1 MITVTYDENVW
12 RMYCIFL
19 MILVAVTAV
28 VVTIAVFVAK
38 RKAKAQKQWIEEF
51 YKPRQDTLTKIMRKK
66 YADRE
71 DKDNIYGVGITDTEF
86 RRFAIDYL
94 LGPNWYVADSIGK
107 DQINEIALYEILEKF
122 SSRYRKEKKE
132 EGGLR

>member
-19 MILVAVTAV
+19 IILVAVTAV
-28 VVTIAVFVAK
+28 VVTVAVFVAI

-66 YADRE
+66 YVNRE

-86 RRFAIDYL
+86 RKFAIEYL
-94 LGPNWYVADSIGK
+94 LGPNWYVADPIGN